1 LVKIIRKILKKIL
14 HFDKSAIEEMDKRYR
29 ANFINSVTGYKSANL
44 LGTIDKEGITNLAI
58 FSSITHLGSHPALI
72 GFITRPTI
80 VPRHT
85 YANIKATGV
94 FTINHINTT
103 IIKEAH
109 QTSARYD
116 ATTSEFNTTG
126 LTPEF
131 LNDTKAPFVAEAHIK
146 IACRYVNEYPIKEN
160 GTLLVVG
167 AIEDI
172 YLPENIHNTEDGWID
187 LGKVK
192 GVTING
198 LDSYAEPKLLDRLQY
213 AKPNIP
219 TSSILKK

>member
-1 LVKIIRKILKKIL
+1 MKKIL
-14 HFDKSAIEEMDKRYR
+14 HFDKNAIEEMDKRFR

-44 LGTIDKEGITNLAI
+44 LGTVDEDGITNLAV

-72 GFITRPTI
+72 GFITRPTV

-85 YANIKATGV
+85 YSNIKTTGV
-94 FTINHINTT
+94 FTVNHIHAD
-103 IIKEAH
+103 IIEEAH

-116 ATTSEFNTTG
+116 ADISEFDVTK

-131 LNDTKAPFVAEAHIK
+131 INDCKTPFVAEAHIK

-172 YLPENIHNTEDGWID
+172 YLPDGIHDIEDGWIN
-187 LGKVK
+187 LEKAR

-198 LDSYAEPKLLDRLQY
+198 LDSYAEPQLLDRLQY
-213 AKPNIP
+213 AKTDVP
-219 TSSILKK
+219 TRSILKK

>member
-1 LVKIIRKILKKIL
+1 LKKIL
-14 HFDKSAIEEMDKRYR
+14 HFDKSAIEEMDKRFR

-44 LGTIDKEGITNLAI
+44 LGTVDEEGVTNLAI
-58 FSSITHLGSHPALI
+58 FSSVTHLGSHPALI
-72 GFITRPTI
+72 GFITRPTV

-94 FTINHINTT
+94 FTINHIIAT

-116 ATTSEFNTTG
+116 ADISEFDTSE

-131 LNDTKAPFVAEAHIK
+131 LNDNKAPFVAEAHIK

-160 GTLLVVG
+160 GTLLVVA

-172 YLPENIHNTEDGWID
+172 YLPEGVHNDEDGWID
-187 LGKVK
+187 LGKVR

-198 LDSYAEPKLLDRLQY
+198 LDSYAEPQLLDRLQY
-213 AKPNIP
+213 AK
-219 TSSILKK
+219 TDSLTTSILKK